1 VKVPDTVLEGREVS
15 FRFMGREVRGQC
27 QVETRNTL
35 MVGEKVYP
43 KKTLSYLRVQGYPV
57 PIEHLMGSSLVD
69 RLKREA

>member
-1 VKVPDTVLEGREVS
+1 
-15 FRFMGREVRGQC
+15 MGREVRGQC

-35 MVGEKVYP
+35 MVGGKVYP